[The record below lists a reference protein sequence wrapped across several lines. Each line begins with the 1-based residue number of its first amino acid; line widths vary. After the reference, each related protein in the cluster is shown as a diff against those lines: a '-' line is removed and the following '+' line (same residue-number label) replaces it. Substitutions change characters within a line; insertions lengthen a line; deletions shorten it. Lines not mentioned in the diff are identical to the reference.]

1 METIRIATTPQQ
13 GLHRLGTGG
22 QPVTSAYD
30 QLARYLQRA
39 LGDNHARLL
48 AEPNDNPG
56 QAAVD
61 WYAEGEGEV
70 VRYVDA
76 DPDRKR
82 AIETRLAQLR
92 DEIAS
97 RAAELSRSGQ
107 GGDRLLGQMLELALE
122 VPSEDYIYA
131 FGDQPVLTCWGTLTD
146 APRPERGILR
156 KFVPYSPPRSTSAG
170 HPAAGAATPGGG
182 APPSP
187 PPPLGGVAMA
197 GAGGGTVV
205 NAEQPLWWLAWLLW
219 LVFGLLVAAIFIV
232 LLSGCGVS
240 VPGFGWLGQRGLVN
254 YCPVPVQAE
263 ALAAPP
269 ELEAEQARQQVLE
282 DELRR
287 LQLEIAAARRQ
298 CGRPEGEGAAPAEGA
313 PSETPPADAG
323 ADPDADFDSRLD
335 REGGQ
340 RGEVTVTLMWNSDAD
355 LDLHVECPGDRS
367 IFYGSPRACGGE
379 LDVDMNVGGAMS
391 SEPVENIVWPEGAL
405 EPGTYRVI
413 VNNFNSRSD
422 GETPTPYRVRLIRG
436 DQREI
441 VEGEIATADD
451 RQTVLE
457 FDVP

>member
-39 LGDNHARLL
+39 LGDSHARLF
-48 AEPNDNPG
+48 AEPNDNPA

-107 GGDRLLGQMLELALE
+107 GGDRLLGQMLEMALE
-122 VPSEDYIYA
+122 VPGEDYIYA

-156 KFVPYSPPRSTSAG
+156 KFVPYSPPRSTPAAQ
-170 HPAAGAATPGGG
+170 PAVAAAAGAGET
-182 APPSP
+182 P
-187 PPPLGGVAMA
+187 PPPPPSGAAMA

-205 NAEQPLWWLAWLLW
+205 YAEQPLWWLAWLLW

-240 VPGFGWLGQRGLVN
+240 PPGFGWLGQRGLVN
-254 YCPVPVQAE
+254 YCPVQAE
-263 ALAAPP
+263 AVAAPP
-269 ELEAEQARQQVLE
+269 ELEAEQARQQILE

-298 CGRPEGEGAAPAEGA
+298 CGRPEGEGAAP
-313 PSETPPADAG
+313 PADAG
-323 ADPDADFDSRLD
+323 QDPDADFDSRLD
-335 REGGQ
+335 REGGR

-379 LDVDMNVGGAMS
+379 LDVDMNVGGTMS

-422 GETPTPYRVRLIRG
+422 GETPTPFRVRLIRG

-441 VEGEIATADD
+441 VEGEIATADG